1 MHPTLEQLYFKQI
14 PTDLKGEKDNTTSG
28 NTHFQQWT
36 DLDRKVNK
44 EMLDLNHT
52 LKTNGPD
59 ITFHPTAAEH
69 AFPSSAHRTFPMT
82 DNM

>member
-52 LKTNGPD
+52 LKQMDLTSHSIPQQQNMHSLQVH
-59 ITFHPTAAEH
+59 TEH
-69 AFPSSAHRTFPMT
+69 SP
-82 DNM
+82 